1 MKTAIQDMPAVKLVE
16 LFSSI
21 QGEGLYVGCR
31 QVFVRLAGCNI
42 SCKYCDTRE
51 SFITPATARIEINPG
66 SRQFQSAPNPVS
78 AAVLGAAV
86 ENLCRSPHHSV
97 SLTGGEPL
105 LQPQAVEAIAAIR
118 SNKIKTYLETNGTL
132 PEALTQVIGSV
143 DIISMDFKLP
153 SAMAGKSYWREH
165 EAFLRIAS
173 QREVFVKIV
182 LSGETS
188 QAEMNQSIAL
198 IASIDREIPLILQP
212 VTPINGVAAVTA
224 ATMLEWQELAMIQL
238 RNVRVIPQ
246 THKMMGQ
253 L

>member
-1 MKTAIQDMPAVKLVE
+1 MMTTIQAMPAVNLVE
-16 LFSSI
+16 IFSSI

-42 SCKYCDTRE
+42 SCRYCDTRE
-51 SFITPATARIEINPG
+51 SFATPELSRIETKAG
-66 SRQFQSAPNPVS
+66 SRLFQTAPNPFSLS
-78 AAVLGAAV
+78 ALISNV
-86 ENLCRSPHHSV
+86 EDLCCSPHHSI

-105 LQPQAVEAIAAIR
+105 LQPEAVIALSSAHTNNARI
-118 SNKIKTYLETNGTL
+118 YLETNGTL
-132 PEALTQVIGSV
+132 PDALRAVIGSV

-153 SAMAGKSYWREH
+153 SAMAGNNCWQAH
-165 EAFLRIAS
+165 ETFLQVAS

-182 LSGETS
+182 LSGETT
-188 QAEMNQSIAL
+188 QAELERSIAL

-212 VTPINGVAAVTA
+212 VTPINGVAPVSADTVLRSQA
-224 ATMLEWQELAMIQL
+224 LAMGSL

-246 THKMMGQ
+246 THKIMGQ

>member
-1 MKTAIQDMPAVKLVE
+1 MMTTIQAMPAVNLVE
-16 LFSSI
+16 IFSSI

-42 SCKYCDTRE
+42 SCRYCDTRE
-51 SFITPATARIEINPG
+51 SFAIPASARIETEAG
-66 SRQFQSAPNPVS
+66 SRLFQTAPNPFSLS
-78 AAVLGAAV
+78 ALISNV
-86 ENLCRSPHHSV
+86 EDLCCSPHHSI

-105 LQPQAVEAIAAIR
+105 LQPEAVIALSSAHTNNARI
-118 SNKIKTYLETNGTL
+118 YLETNGTL
-132 PEALTQVIGSV
+132 PDALRAVIGSV

-153 SAMAGKSYWREH
+153 SAMAGNNCWQAH
-165 EAFLRIAS
+165 ETFLQVAS

-182 LSGETS
+182 LSGETT
-188 QAEMNQSIAL
+188 QAELGRAITL

-212 VTPINGVAAVTA
+212 VTPINGVAPVSANTV
-224 ATMLEWQELAMIQL
+224 LRSQELAMGPL

-246 THKMMGQ
+246 THKIMGH